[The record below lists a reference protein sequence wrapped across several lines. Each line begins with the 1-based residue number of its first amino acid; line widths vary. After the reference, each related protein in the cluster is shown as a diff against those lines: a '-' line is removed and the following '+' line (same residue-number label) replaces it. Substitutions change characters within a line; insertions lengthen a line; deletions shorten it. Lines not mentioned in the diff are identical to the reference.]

1 MRTGKRVPVRH
12 VFLRVPAR
20 TYAKIESSMT
30 ERING
35 AGHFCQQ
42 SRIAITIARDHL
54 TQAHPCSIARQSS
67 NARPAFKGDLL
78 HRSGNSVEVVV
89 EPDRVISQCVGFLC
103 DARHRL
109 IRLSGVSYPDQVQT
123 PSLRNNYAEIHRG
136 KTPLFSFRRILLREA
151 CKVHLSAPTIPEN
164 HLIERFAS

>member
-12 VFLRVPAR
+12 VFLSVPAR

-35 AGHFCQQ
+35 TGHFCQQ

-54 TQAHPCSIARQSS
+54 TEAHPCGIARQSS
-67 NARPAFKGDLL
+67 NACPAFKGDLL
-78 HRSGNSVEVVV
+78 HGSGNSAEVVV

-109 IRLSGVSYPDQVQT
+109 IRFSVVRYPDQVQT
-123 PSLRNNYAEIHRG
+123 PSLRNNSAKIHRG
-136 KTPLFSFRRILLREA
+136 KTPL
-151 CKVHLSAPTIPEN
+151 
-164 HLIERFAS
+164 